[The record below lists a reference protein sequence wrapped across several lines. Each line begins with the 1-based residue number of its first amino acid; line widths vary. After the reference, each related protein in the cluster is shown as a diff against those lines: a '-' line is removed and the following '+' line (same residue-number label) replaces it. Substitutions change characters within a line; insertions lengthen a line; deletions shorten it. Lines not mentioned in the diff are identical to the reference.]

1 MMNWRD
7 LLTMK
12 QRLHIIILLVAAILV
27 GCSVGD
33 TKNEEQV
40 GDFNQIMHQ
49 ADSLYNSM
57 EFRTAYDLYL
67 QLLDNKEAK
76 ADDEKMLNVLNSLC
90 MASEL
95 AGHKAEQTKWM
106 QQLLDLAKQTDNAY
120 YESLGL
126 LAMGKRI
133 YYEGDRQQ
141 GIQYVSEAID
151 LMAKTDREDADH
163 LTHSQMIILAGL
175 YSDMNDLDNAL
186 RTDERNV
193 RLTMEGTRWGN
204 TPQLQLIDRRMA
216 LAKTA
221 YCLAKMGNFQRA
233 DSVYTAWQ
241 SVQYEGDHTRDYF
254 IADYLRERGR
264 YPEAVK
270 VNDDLIQKIRAHG
283 DTLGEM
289 MNCAKW
295 GLAEVYQKMG
305 NYKQAADL
313 YVQVLEINDT
323 LKARQ
328 AQNTAQEL
336 AAIYHDQE
344 QKQTIQEQEIANTR
358 KNYIL
363 VIVLA
368 VLIGVIA
375 YTVITVRQKRIISQK
390 NRSLVK
396 QITEAMTY
404 KELYNNE
411 KARLAELTS
420 QDKNDQQSDAP
431 TDLNAMTDEQLFQHV
446 TEVIERERL
455 FLDPRFERQ
464 TVIDRFQLS
473 KERVG
478 NIFSQSEH
486 AKLTNYIQ
494 QLRLEYA
501 AQLLVEQ
508 PERSIVQIATD
519 SGFSSHKYFTDRFRQ
534 YFSMTPTE
542 FRKARK

>member
-33 TKNEEQV
+33 SKSEAQV
-40 GDFNQIMHQ
+40 SDFDQTMSR

-57 EFRTAYDLYL
+57 DFRTAYDLYL

-141 GIQYVSEAID
+141 GILYVSEAID

-295 GLAEVYQKMG
+295 GLAEIYQKMG
-305 NYKQAADL
+305 NYKQAVDL

-323 LKARQ
+323 LKNRH

-344 QKQTIQEQEIANTR
+344 QKQTIQEQEMANTR

-363 VIVLA
+363 IIVLA

-420 QDKNDQQSDAP
+420 QNKKDQQSDAP
-431 TDLNAMTDEQLFQHV
+431 TDLNAMTDEQLFQYV

-455 FLDPRFERQ
+455 FLDPKFERQ
-464 TVIDRFQLS
+464 TVMDRFQLS

-542 FRKARK
+542 FRKARE

>member
-1 MMNWRD
+1 
-7 LLTMK
+7 MK
-12 QRLHIIILLVAAILV
+12 QRLHIIILLVVAILV
-27 GCSVGD
+27 GCTGGD

-106 QQLLDLAKQTDNAY
+106 QQLLDLAKQTGNAY
-120 YESLGL
+120 YESMGL
-126 LAMGKRI
+126 MSLGKRI

-141 GIQYVSEAID
+141 GVRYVNEAID

-344 QKQTIQEQEIANTR
+344 QKQTIQEQEMANTR

-375 YTVITVRQKRIISQK
+375 YTVIIVRQKRIISQK

-534 YFSMTPTE
+534 YFTMTPTE
-542 FRKARK
+542 FRKARE

>member
-1 MMNWRD
+1 MQNLQDDMR
-7 LLTMK
+7 

-295 GLAEVYQKMG
+295 GLAEIYQKMG

-344 QKQTIQEQEIANTR
+344 QKQTIQEQEMANTR

-375 YTVITVRQKRIISQK
+375 YTVITVRQKRIISHK

-420 QDKNDQQSDAP
+420 QNKKDQQSDAP